1 MTEDK
6 RLRKAG
12 GRFYITNQHYFLAT
26 FSACR
31 NYKVITFSNLIF
43 DVMLCI
49 SAWSSTFAFMFLFK
63 RIYPGQ
69 SFIQFVKG
77 RFKNKL
83 NYSIV
88 LTVSMIQI
96 IIFLTMLFLI
106 STNSEAN
113 SIFNR
118 TTWGVLL
125 YYVVK
130 TIVSG
135 PLGEELGGGV
145 LH

>member
-1 MTEDK
+1 
-6 RLRKAG
+6 
-12 GRFYITNQHYFLAT
+12 
-26 FSACR
+26 
-31 NYKVITFSNLIF
+31 
-43 DVMLCI
+43 MLCI

-69 SFIQFVKG
+69 SFIQFVKD

-106 STNSEAN
+106 STNSEAD

-118 TTWGVLL
+118 TTWGVLI

-135 PLGEELGGGV
+135 PLGEELGWRGFA
-145 LH
+145 LMELQKNTHH